1 MRLPVGDLPEADW
14 HRCLDVN
21 LTGVYLSAKAAI
33 PAMRENGGGSI
44 INLSSIYGIVG
55 ADVRAAYVA
64 SKGGVTNLTR
74 GMALDYARRQ
84 YPSQLYL
91 SRFR

>member
-44 INLSSIYGIVG
+44 ITCPLSMGLSVRTYGQRMSLPKAV
-55 ADVRAAYVA
+55 
-64 SKGGVTNLTR
+64 
-74 GMALDYARRQ
+74 
-84 YPSQLYL
+84 
-91 SRFR
+91 